1 MSQKKSYPQ
10 QKKLSFQQLFHLN
23 KLKQYPF
30 NTSAVSKQMIPT
42 IKLSALD
49 KLDKLRNSDKIN
61 ITTKNKCTLS
71 NLNKP
76 AVKFWLKRNAIKK
89 H

>member
-1 MSQKKSYPQ
+1 
-10 QKKLSFQQLFHLN
+10 
-23 KLKQYPF
+23 
-30 NTSAVSKQMIPT
+30 MILT

-89 H
+89 HQLKLFRGTQVQKFEKRKSELKSSRQRTTG